1 MNFSKQLKEGLIS
14 QNPVL
19 VQLLG
24 MCSTLAIT
32 TSFFNGLGM
41 GISVTVILTLSNIFI
56 SLLRKIIPNEVRIA
70 CYIVVIAGFVTCVDL
85 ILKAFVPA
93 LSNSLGVFIPLIVVN
108 CIIIGRAEAFAA
120 KNNVAASFLDG
131 LAQGLGYTI
140 VLIAICVFR
149 ELLGSGTFGAGLLN
163 GGNGI
168 RIFPAEYGCML
179 LVLPIGGFLT
189 LGALIAVVQ
198 HFRNKQAEREAIE
211 IKEEEE

>member
-41 GISVTVILTLSNIFI
+41 GVSVTVILTLSNIFI

-93 LSNSLGVFIPLIVVN
+93 LSNSLFENNAEFCLGMYLSVKQQRHKAPAAP
-108 CIIIGRAEAFAA
+108 GRAG
-120 KNNVAASFLDG
+120 VARLVGAPVPGILIGIFRVVPVFVAHRKL
-131 LAQGLGYTI
+131 LAR
-140 VLIAICVFR
+140 A
-149 ELLGSGTFGAGLLN
+149 
-163 GGNGI
+163 
-168 RIFPAEYGCML
+168 
-179 LVLPIGGFLT
+179 
-189 LGALIAVVQ
+189 
-198 HFRNKQAEREAIE
+198 
-211 IKEEEE
+211 

>member
-1 MNFSKQLKEGLIS
+1 MNVKKIFKDGLLEN
-14 QNPVL
+14 NPVL

-24 MCSTLAIT
+24 MCSTMAIT
-32 TSFFNGLGM
+32 TSLFNGVGM
-41 GISVTVILTLSNIFI
+41 GISVTAILICCNVVV
-56 SLLRKIIPNEVRIA
+56 SLLRKIIPNNIRIA
-70 CYIVVIAGFVTCVDL
+70 AFVVVIAGFVTIVDL
-85 ILKAFVPA
+85 VLKAFVPA
-93 LSNSLGVFIPLIVVN
+93 LSESLGVFIPLIVVN

-189 LGALIAVVQ
+189 LGCLIAAVQ